1 VYFLGGMGSDDLDKT
16 LKLGAQGIA
25 GVSAF

>member
-1 VYFLGGMGSDDLDKT
+1 VYFLGGMGPGDLDKT
-16 LKLGAQGIA
+16 TKLGAQGIA